1 MENPIN
7 EGIKRLR
14 AQHKLTQTELSKMA
28 GIPRATLANMES
40 ANSNPSIA
48 VVVKV
53 AQALGVTVDDLITR
67 RQSSHVTEVHR
78 KDMPT
83 THQDDGKF
91 ISTRTSPIS
100 TPNLQI
106 SEVTMKANCW
116 TRGVPHPQGSHEL
129 FLCMEGIATI
139 EVQGDKFEVEA
150 GNLIYF
156 HGHLPHCYGNLGS
169 KTARGIVVV
178 FMVK

>member
-7 EGIKRLR
+7 DGIRRLR
-14 AQHKLTQTELSKMA
+14 AQHKLTQTELAEMA

-40 ANSNPSIA
+40 ANSNPSIT
-48 VVVKV
+48 VVMKV

-67 RQSSHVTEVHR
+67 RQSRHVTEVSR

-83 THQDDGKF
+83 IHQDNGKF

-100 TPNLQI
+100 TPNMQI
-106 SEVTMKANCW
+106 NEVTMQANCW

-129 FLCMEGIATI
+129 FLCMEGTATI
-139 EVQGDKFEVEA
+139 EVQGEKFEVEA

-169 KTARGIVVV
+169 TTARGVAVV
-178 FMVK
+178 FMMK